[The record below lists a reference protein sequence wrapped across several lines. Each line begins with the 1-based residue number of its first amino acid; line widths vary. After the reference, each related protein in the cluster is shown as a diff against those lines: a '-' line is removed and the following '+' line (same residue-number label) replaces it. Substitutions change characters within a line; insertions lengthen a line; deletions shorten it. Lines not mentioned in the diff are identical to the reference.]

1 MRIKPGKYGVV
12 QDGFED
18 GEDGK
23 AESGKARKRK
33 QGNADLTA
41 ENAKNA
47 ENTFT
52 NFALSSAVG
61 LNLRGINSYLVSE
74 SH

>member
-12 QDGFED
+12 QDGFE
-18 GEDGK
+18 GGK

-41 ENAKNA
+41 KNAK
-47 ENTFT
+47 NTFT